1 MFSLMWGKII
11 FKSTTQQRPT
21 GTIKK
26 EMSNMAVKTGYE
38 FNGEVVTNLQELSQ
52 IIGVPQVKRKDVEE
66 GGKFADQVNI
76 VDLDDEEATE
86 QVEQQEQ
93 ASEEPK
99 STEANEEVEE
109 TKEEASEDEA
119 WEDGYPQDKK
129 EEEVQEEAS
138 AEDILEVLGEIE
150 SLDEFKEFF
159 KDLDTETAE
168 ICVNALDLEIK
179 PTDNPNIYRM
189 RLSMALQRHLFPEHF
204 KPKKS
209 EKKTKYGDY
218 STEELQAMAKK
229 NKVEFEAN
237 PHEGI
242 NRMRLIMAL
251 KKSGHLTAQ

>member
-1 MFSLMWGKII
+1 M
-11 FKSTTQQRPT
+11 T
-21 GTIKK
+21 
-26 EMSNMAVKTGYE
+26 VKTGYE
-38 FNGEVVTNLQELSQ
+38 FEGEVVTNLQELSQ
-52 IIGVPQVKRKDVEE
+52 LIGVPQVKRKDIEE
-66 GGKFADQVNI
+66 GGKFADQVNV
-76 VDLDDEEATE
+76 VDLEDEEATE
-86 QVEQQEQ
+86 QVEEQEQ

-99 STEANEEVEE
+99 STEATEEVEE
-109 TKEEASEDEA
+109 ATGEDSEWEE
-119 WEDGYPQDKK
+119 GYPQAKK
-129 EEEVQEEAS
+129 EEETQEAS

-168 ICVNALDLEIK
+168 ICVNALELEIK

-209 EKKTKYGDY
+209 EKKTKYGDFD
-218 STEELQAMAKK
+218 TNELEAMAKK
-229 NKVEFEAN
+229 HKVEYEAN

-251 KKSGHLTAQ
+251 KKSGHLAQ